1 MVQKRA
7 GPYKI
12 PINTWEGMMKIEKK
26 KKSAFGKNLI
36 LVSHKVSMDAT
47 ISKQKFKL
55 KQNIYIFT

>member
-26 KKSAFGKNLI
+26 K
-36 LVSHKVSMDAT
+36 
-47 ISKQKFKL
+47 ISIWEKPHSC
-55 KQNIYIFT
+55 FTQGVNGCYN

>member
-1 MVQKRA
+1 MGR
-7 GPYKI
+7 
-12 PINTWEGMMKIEKK
+12 NDENRKK

-36 LVSHKVSMDAT
+36 LVSRKVSMDAT

>member
-7 GPYKI
+7 GLYRI

-26 KKSAFGKNLI
+26 KPAFGKHLI
-36 LVSHKVSMDAT
+36 LVSGKVSMDAT

-55 KQNIYIFT
+55 KQSIYIFT